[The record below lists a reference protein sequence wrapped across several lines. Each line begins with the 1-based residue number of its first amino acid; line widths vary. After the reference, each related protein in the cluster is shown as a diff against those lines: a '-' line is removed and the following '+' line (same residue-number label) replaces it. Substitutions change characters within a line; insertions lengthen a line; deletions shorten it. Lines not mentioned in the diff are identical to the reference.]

1 MKTDPIAQA
10 ARDRLEPT
18 LVLANHLYCLTNAVR
33 ALLATHPEP
42 EKVRAVFDQ
51 LLGQML
57 AHHVSLDDSDRGIVL
72 RDYAA
77 TLFQPPV
84 EI

>member
-10 ARDRLEPT
+10 ARDRLGPT

-33 ALLATHPEP
+33 ALLETHPEP
-42 EKVRAVFDQ
+42 EKVRTVFDQ
-51 LLGQML
+51 LHGQML
-57 AHHVSLDDSDRGIVL
+57 AHHGMYDDPDRGIVI
-72 RDYAA
+72 RDFAA

-84 EI
+84 EL